1 VFEQGLDLLAP
12 FGRMVAYGAI
22 GGELPALSSQ
32 QLFGGLRY
40 TTAVSMIAW
49 RQARPALARE
59 DITAVTRLWQA
70 GELRPAVHATCP
82 LSATATIHD
91 TLDRRANLGRLVAV
105 P

>member
-1 VFEQGLDLLAP
+1 VFEQGLGLLAP

-40 TTAVSMIAW
+40 TTAVSMLAW

-59 DITAVTRLWQA
+59 DITAVTRLRQA
-70 GELRPAVHATCP
+70 GELRPAVHATCR